1 MRTVYYGITN
11 NYLTSLTEKT
21 MTDVRQDLDR
31 EEIAELAGLQEVDAT
46 DVVDKTPSA
55 FLCRGIEVER
65 QQ

>member
-1 MRTVYYGITN
+1 
-11 NYLTSLTEKT
+11 